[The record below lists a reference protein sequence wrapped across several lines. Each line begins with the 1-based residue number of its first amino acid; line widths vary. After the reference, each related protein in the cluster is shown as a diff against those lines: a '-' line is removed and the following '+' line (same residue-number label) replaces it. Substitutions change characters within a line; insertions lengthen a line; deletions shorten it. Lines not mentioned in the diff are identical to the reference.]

1 MDIQNN
7 LREDIIT
14 CLILEEDKMKNN
26 NIKSNQKD
34 WAPILYM

>member
-7 LREDIIT
+7 LREDIII

-34 WAPILYM
+34 

>member
-1 MDIQNN
+1 MDIQSNQ
-7 LREDIIT
+7 REDIII

-34 WAPILYM
+34 